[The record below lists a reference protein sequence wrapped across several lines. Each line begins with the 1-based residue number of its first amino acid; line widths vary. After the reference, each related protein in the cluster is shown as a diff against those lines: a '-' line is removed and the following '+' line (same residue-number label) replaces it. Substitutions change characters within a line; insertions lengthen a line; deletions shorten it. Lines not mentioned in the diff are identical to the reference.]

1 VTYSIVAVDG
11 ETGELGVAVQSRAF
25 AAGAGVGWARPGVGA
40 VATQA
45 LGERSYGPLGLE
57 LLAAGKEPA
66 EALAAL
72 IAADEDAEL
81 RQVAIL
87 AADGHAAAHTG
98 SACIAA
104 AGHITGDGF
113 SVQGNILRSER
124 VWEAMAERFEAERGS
139 LARRLLAALE
149 AGQEAG
155 GDWRGQ
161 QAAGLL
167 VVPAEGQPW
176 DRVSDLRVD
185 DHPEPL
191 RELRRLLEFEE
202 AYRALRSDDG
212 VRAAEEADL
221 PELDLRWARIVAAA
235 RADDLE
241 TARTLLEPLLEA
253 EPRWGDYARLLAAR
267 DLLPHVEAL
276 LA

>member
-1 VTYSIVAVDG
+1 MTYSIVAVDG

-25 AAGAGVGWARPGVGA
+25 AVGAGVGWGRPGVGA

-66 EALAAL
+66 QALAAL

-139 LARRLLAALE
+139 LARRLLATLE

-241 TARTLLEPLLEA
+241 TARTLIEPLLEA
-253 EPRWGDYARLLAAR
+253 EPRWGEYARLLAAR